1 MLLPRPATSFIR
13 KSQPG
18 NENAAMIGKNEAV
31 VFLVR
36 GAK

>member
-1 MLLPRPATSFIR
+1 MLLARPGTSFIR
-13 KSQPG
+13 KPQPA